1 MIQCLETAQRPSCE
15 RQDPSA
21 LSSCFRV
28 FVFCQAPGAMTI
40 FTKQIISGMK
50 LTSFSILIMYY
61 SCFFFFLEQRIIVG
75 GCSANISLLSYCRQ
89 KKEIKWH
96 GAGKLI
102 KVSFQNKSE
111 EGNSTN

>member
-1 MIQCLETAQRPSCE
+1 ML
-15 RQDPSA
+15 
-21 LSSCFRV
+21 
-28 FVFCQAPGAMTI
+28 
-40 FTKQIISGMK
+40 
-50 LTSFSILIMYY
+50 
-61 SCFFFFLEQRIIVG
+61 FFFLEQRIIVG
-75 GCSANISLLSYCRQ
+75 SCSANISLLSYCRQ